1 MRLECRFK
9 NMNGSTAIRQGPS
22 LNPIMTSV
30 MIYEL
35 FWTNGPGKVDEFAF
49 IREEEE
55 EKRENLIEQNPF
67 ELEIYFQLKVKV

>member
-1 MRLECRFK
+1 
-9 NMNGSTAIRQGPS
+9 
-22 LNPIMTSV
+22 MTSV

-49 IREEEE
+49 IRVEEE